1 MKFTISF
8 VLLLLALAV
17 SAEELKPTEVASDQ
31 DAQEWHG
38 RRYYGHH
45 YYYPYGYNVYDYY
58 RALTDTG
65 AAVDRRKLT
74 LLIRKRKKLAT
85 PVGDTI
91 AGITVTVVML
101 ITGLILITA
110 GHRFPIRID
119 TITECSSSEQ
129 LYYRFCYPGI
139 QQILWNDTLS
149 LPIKKHQFF
158 RNDMNC
164 F

>member
-58 RALTDTG
+58 RGPYGHWRGRRSAETDV
-65 AAVDRRKLT
+65 VDQKTEETRHSGWGYHR
-74 LLIRKRKKLAT
+74 
-85 PVGDTI
+85 GYY
-91 AGITVTVVML
+91 
-101 ITGLILITA
+101 
-110 GHRFPIRID
+110 GHGGYA
-119 TITECSSSEQ
+119 
-129 LYYRFCYPGI
+129 YYRPYSYYSRP
-139 QQILWNDTLS
+139 S
-149 LPIKKHQFF
+149 VSYSYRYYH
-158 RNDMNC
+158 
-164 F
+164 